1 MYSFS
6 FEEISCKAFTW
17 KTKKEIGG
25 DIKNKNG
32 IHCEAKSG
40 MEIAQDCV
48 QWVVLSLAVFKLWS
62 TTEEFF
68 MYAVIFPQEEE
79 ILQFP

>member
-1 MYSFS
+1 VYSFS
-6 FEEISCKAFTW
+6 FEEISYKAFTW

-25 DIKNKNG
+25 DIKNV

-62 TTEEFF
+62 TTGEFF
-68 MYAVIFPQEEE
+68 IYAVIFPQEEE
-79 ILQFP
+79 ILQFL